1 MTALAKVIVTNGEH
15 KGETGTLTGM
25 FWISNIAI
33 VVTDDGREL
42 TVNPRDITKVN
53 QN

>member
-1 MTALAKVIVTNGEH
+1 MADLAKVMVIDGEY
-15 KGETGTLTGM
+15 KGDIGTLTGM
-25 FWISNIAI
+25 FWSSNIAI

-42 TVNPRDITKVN
+42 AVNPRDIVKVN

>member
-1 MTALAKVIVTNGEH
+1 MSDLTKVMVTKGEH
-15 KGETGTLTGM
+15 KGEIGTLTGM
-25 FWISNIAI
+25 FWSSNIAI

-42 TVNPRDITKVN
+42 AVNPRDIVKVN